1 MRRMAVTL
9 EGRVIYLVHLLRLK
23 TISINFQ
30 FTMYIPFLADST
42 KFAQGKIR
50 KNCKLRTSLNLT

>member
-9 EGRVIYLVHLLRLK
+9 EGRVVYLVHLLRLK

-30 FTMYIPFLADST
+30 FTMYNPLLADSA
-42 KFAQGKIR
+42 KFAHGKIR
-50 KNCKLRTSLNLT
+50 KNCKLLL